1 MDGDLGEAGFPGEG
15 RHFGRLVGPA
25 FQQKAG
31 CKVKGERDQAADEIE
46 SVGSAF
52 QRETRIVTDLRLGGL
67 NFGRGEIRKVGRDE
81 DSCFRDA
88 L

>member
-1 MDGDLGEAGFPGEG
+1 MDGHVGETRFPGEG
-15 RHFGRLVGPA
+15 CHFGRLVGPA

-46 SVGSAF
+46 SVRSAF
-52 QRETRIVTDLRLGGL
+52 QCETRIVTDLRLGGL
-67 NFGRGEIRKVGRDE
+67 NFGRGEIRKVGGDQ
-81 DSCFRDA
+81 DGCFRDA